1 MTVGGQTTED
11 LEMQL
16 LLPDLDIFSEATKL
30 KKCFDVSQFLTLKK
44 QNLMSVDGTG
54 TELKPPENWSR
65 ENDMEK
71 SFGNLKAGEICKN
84 KKVLKTKI
92 WPSSWSVS
100 IIFSSSRDFKMK
112 EQSYIYIYLY
122 IYLSIYISYS
132 VPFRDLAQCS
142 APSPWWIIMGN
153 LKSKVSSINEPDL
166 CRQTNSEP
174 PLTCRVYKLM
184 LGNNLTRY
192 NPGSRREESGLVEWF
207 LWGF

>member
-1 MTVGGQTTED
+1 MLWCQSISDSEEAELDVYGWYRDRTETTG
-11 LEMQL
+11 
-16 LLPDLDIFSEATKL
+16 KL
-30 KKCFDVSQFLTLKK
+30 KQRK
-44 QNLMSVDGTG
+44 
-54 TELKPPENWSR
+54 WY
-65 ENDMEK
+65 EK
-71 SFGNLKAGEICKN
+71 IIWEPRGRYSEIFKN
-84 KKVLKTKI
+84 KKVLITKI

-100 IIFSSSRDFKMK
+100 IIFSPSRDFKMQ
-112 EQSYIYIYLY
+112 EQSY
-122 IYLSIYISYS
+122 IYISYS

-142 APSPWWIIMGN
+142 APSPWRIIMGN
-153 LKSKVSSINEPDL
+153 LKSKVSSINKPDL